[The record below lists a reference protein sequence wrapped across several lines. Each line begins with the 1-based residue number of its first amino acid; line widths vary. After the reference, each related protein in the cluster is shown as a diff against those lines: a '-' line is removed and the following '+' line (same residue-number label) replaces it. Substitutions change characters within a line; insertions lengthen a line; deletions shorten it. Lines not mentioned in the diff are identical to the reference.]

1 MNEMAF
7 YTGPSTCPSEVLA
20 NGDRYVHG
28 AQCEVQGPTEDAFGD
43 WLSVKFKDN
52 KDNMDCAISD
62 LSRAPPRALPGG
74 FALGEMVFF
83 VGSTQRQSSVDDEH
97 ATYGGLGEVM
107 GPSDDKA
114 DELSMLFRGNKSA
127 VGCHPS
133 ELSRIAPQMV
143 AAGPLMAGAT
153 MEDHAI
159 TMVSA
164 HHEDPLMQR
173 RVVSMN
179 RDAASRLNLGP
190 NAPPGLAAEVVATIQ
205 TEMRSAAVDRH
216 IDNSP
221 GAAIAAIAMAAAK
234 RLVLV
239 LVLVLGLGLGLGLR
253 LA

>member
-1 MNEMAF
+1 
-7 YTGPSTCPSEVLA
+7 
-20 NGDRYVHG
+20 
-28 AQCEVQGPTEDAFGD
+28 
-43 WLSVKFKDN
+43 
-52 KDNMDCAISD
+52 
-62 LSRAPPRALPGG
+62 
-74 FALGEMVFF
+74 
-83 VGSTQRQSSVDDEH
+83 
-97 ATYGGLGEVM
+97 
-107 GPSDDKA
+107 
-114 DELSMLFRGNKSA
+114 
-127 VGCHPS
+127 
-133 ELSRIAPQMV
+133 
-143 AAGPLMAGAT
+143 